1 MDPILGM
8 FLSWQFIVFGL
19 AIAAVMFVIRTVVE
33 FYVKNSKVWKDLI
46 LPILPVLIGGLSS
59 VLISSYPYPNE
70 LTSVGSRAVFGFVA
84 GLLSG
89 LMYRVIKSLI
99 QQRISAGK
107 NSENTPVA

>member
-1 MDPILGM
+1 MDPLLGM

-19 AIAAVMFVIRTVVE
+19 AIAAIMFVVRTVVE
-33 FYVKNSKVWKDLI
+33 YFVKDSKIWKDLV
-46 LPILPVLIGGLSS
+46 LPILPVLVGGLAS

-89 LMYRVIKSLI
+89 LMYRVIKSLV
-99 QQRISAGK
+99 QQKITSSK
-107 NSENTPVA
+107 NSENTPTA